1 VAQHSVPYKLW
12 LFSRQ
17 WFVYW
22 LVQSQRVRVWGL
34 RKRVRRAPKIFLT
47 VAFNQPRLIR
57 LQLES
62 LRLFAP
68 KDALTIVIDSSLTR
82 SARQEINE
90 VCGEY
95 SALYVRGPWN
105 LFSYF
110 QGSLSH
116 SSTLDWFWHGALK
129 KATDSVVAFLDH
141 DVFLVQ
147 EIDDTYFS
155 ADVRATGRKEERAGK
170 WYLWPGLL
178 FLPIAQLAYR
188 GATFMPYREL
198 DSGGSLWLGLYRQH
212 PETDFRFLSRQFFEV
227 ADGSRVEASSVEVID
242 GRWVHLIDGSGWL
255 DGTGKF
261 DKVFGDGSQVH
272 ETQLAATV
280 DNLRSRGVDI
290 PSI

>member
-1 VAQHSVPYKLW
+1 MAQHSILYKLW

-22 LVQSQRVRVWGL
+22 LVQSQRVRLWGL
-34 RKRVRRAPKIFLT
+34 RNRMTRTPKIFLT
-47 VAFNQPRLIR
+47 VAFNQPHLIR

-68 KDALTIVIDSSLTR
+68 KDALIVVIDASLTR
-82 SARQEINE
+82 VARTGIHAACER
-90 VCGEY
+90 Y

-116 SSTLDWFWHGALK
+116 SSTLDWFWHGALR
-129 KATDSVVAFLDH
+129 KATNSVVAFLDH

-147 EIDDTYFS
+147 TIDEAYFS
-155 ADVRATGRKEERAGK
+155 AEVRATGRKEERAGK

-178 FLPIAQLAYR
+178 FLPIAQLTYR
-188 GATFMPYREL
+188 GATFMPFREL
-198 DSGGSLWLGLYRQH
+198 DSGGGLWLGLYRQH
-212 PETDFRFLSRQFFEV
+212 PETDFRFLSREFFEV

-261 DKVFGDGSQVH
+261 DKVFGDGFQAPD
-272 ETQLAATV
+272 TQLREAV
-280 DNLRSRGVDI
+280 ENLRSKGVNI
-290 PSI
+290 PSL